1 VNPTQLHVLL
11 ELALVLGK
19 LTLLSI
25 GSSATVIGQMQ
36 REVVAH
42 GWMTAAEFTQ
52 AFGLAQA
59 TPGSGSLVII
69 PVGYRAAGLPGA
81 LVAFAAFYV
90 PTFILAVLITGVWQR
105 VRFSLWPNA
114 IRIAV
119 LPVAL
124 GLVLAAIYT
133 LGRASVQTLPGF
145 MLVVV
150 VVVACL
156 RTRLPMAVIMGGA
169 AAVGAV
175 VLR

>member
-1 VNPTQLHVLL
+1 ML
-11 ELALVLGK
+11 ELALVLGR

-25 GSSATVIGQMQ
+25 GSSATIIGQMQ

-42 GWMTAAEFTQ
+42 GWMTAAQFTQ

-69 PVGYRAAGLPGA
+69 AVGYRAAGLLGA
-81 LVAFAAFYV
+81 LVAFGAFYI
-90 PTFILAVLITGVWQR
+90 PTFLIAIGITGVWQR
-105 VRFSLWPNA
+105 VRLSLWPNA
-114 IRIAV
+114 IRTAV

-124 GLVLAAIYT
+124 GLVLAAIYA
-133 LGRASVQTLPGF
+133 LGRATVQTVPAL
-145 MLVVV
+145 LLITA
-150 VVVACL
+150 VVVACI
-156 RTRLPMAVIMGGA
+156 RTRLPMVVVMGGA